1 MTLTRHVVAA
11 VDEIAPGTSKV
22 VDVNGRAIGIFNVN
36 GEYFALLNRCPH
48 AGAELCKGQ
57 IVGLV
62 QSDGVGDYQLQR
74 QDEFLRC
81 PWHGWEFEIRTG
93 QSWCDPRKT
102 RIRKFDVKVEPGET
116 LVKGP
121 YRAETFAVSVEQ
133 NYLVIEA

>member
-1 MTLTRHVVAA
+1 MKRYVIARTDEVEPGSSKLVSVAGR
-11 VDEIAPGTSKV
+11 EIAV
-22 VDVNGRAIGIFNVN
+22 FNVR
-36 GEYFALLNRCPH
+36 GEFFALANRCPH
-48 AGAELCKGQ
+48 ESGPLCLGK
-57 IVGLV
+57 IVGLAEADRPG
-62 QSDGVGDYQLQR
+62 QYRLSRPG
-74 QDEFLRC
+74 EFIKC

-93 QSWCDPRKT
+93 QSYCDPRKT